1 MAKPIIREQGIPVG
15 NVYDKYATGNPI
27 ARRLVRNFTSNVLEL
42 VHASG
47 ARDIHEVGCGEGY
60 LTEIIAS
67 LGVDRIRGSDMSE
80 KMIAEARSRTAGSGL
95 VFESKNIYELGSD
108 DSAELVVCCEVLEHL
123 DDPERALQVLALLNT
138 EQYVFSVPREPIWRL
153 LNLAR
158 GKYLGQFGNTPG
170 HLQHWSA
177 ASFQSLIG
185 RYFDVSERRSPLPW
199 TILLCSRRERK
210 R

>member
-1 MAKPIIREQGIPVG
+1 MARPIIEEQGIPVG

-27 ARRLVRNFTSNVLEL
+27 ARHLVRNFASNVLEL
-42 VHASG
+42 VRASG
-47 ARDIHEVGCGEGY
+47 ARDIHEVGCGEGH
-60 LTEIIAS
+60 LTEIIAA
-67 LGVDRIRGSDMSE
+67 LGVDKIRGSDMSE

-95 VFESKNIYELGSD
+95 VFESKNIYELGCD
-108 DSAELVVCCEVLEHL
+108 DSAELIVCCEVLEHL

-138 EQYVFSVPREPIWRL
+138 EHYVFSVPREPIWRM

-158 GKYLGQFGNTPG
+158 GKYLGQLGNTPG

-185 RYFDVSERRSPLPW
+185 RYFDVAEKRSPLPW
-199 TILLCSRRERK
+199 TMLLCRRRER
-210 R
+210 

>member
-1 MAKPIIREQGIPVG
+1 MVRPIIEEQGIPVG

-27 ARRLVRNFTSNVLEL
+27 ARRLVRNFISNVLDL
-42 VHASG
+42 VRASG

-60 LTEIIAS
+60 LTEIIAA
-67 LGVDRIRGSDMSE
+67 LGVDKIRGSDMSE

-108 DSAELVVCCEVLEHL
+108 DSAELIVCCEVLEHL
-123 DDPERALQVLALLNT
+123 DDPEGALQVLALLNT
-138 EQYVFSVPREPIWRL
+138 EHYVFSVPREPIWRV

-158 GKYLGQFGNTPG
+158 GKYLGQLGNTPG

-185 RYFDVSERRSPLPW
+185 RYFDVSEKRSPLPW
-199 TILLCSRRERK
+199 TMLLCRRRER
-210 R
+210 